1 MFAKMPKNE
10 ITFLILSL
18 HQVLADWGADHVSG
32 FPPVRDVGSAPPAR
46 SGLPQGLPQPGGLYR
61 EVLSSVVLVSSAY
74 RSIGATVVPQHHIIC
89 IIRGRGWK
97 LPIVR
102 ISIGIGC
109 WVLVFIRIR
118 IISGK
123 FFKGH
128 NTFESLPLP
137 PANVLVPFIES
148 SVGDPWHFGRD
159 PDPAVFVNTYLLK
172 LHLHHFSKIK
182 SRK

>member
-1 MFAKMPKNE
+1 MFARTPIKPVF
-10 ITFLILSL
+10 FLILSLL

-46 SGLPQGLPQPGGLYR
+46 SGLPEGLPQPGGLYR
-61 EVLSSVVLVSSAY
+61 QVLSSVVLVSSAY
-74 RSIGATVVPQHHIIC
+74 RSIGATVGSQHHVIC
-89 IIRGRGWK
+89 NCNYEGGGWK

-128 NTFESLPLP
+128 NTFESLPLRYF
-137 PANVLVPFIES
+137 LQM
-148 SVGDPWHFGRD
+148 
-159 PDPAVFVNTYLLK
+159 YY
-172 LHLHHFSKIK
+172 HL
-182 SRK
+182 

>member
-1 MFAKMPKNE
+1 MFAKMPKKRDYFSYFI
-10 ITFLILSL
+10 ITTSGPGWLGSRSRIRISTCTRCWISTASSIRIALRPSPTWRPISRGTILCS
-18 HQVLADWGADHVSG
+18 SRIIR
-32 FPPVRDVGSAPPAR
+32 VR
-46 SGLPQGLPQPGGLYR
+46 
-61 EVLSSVVLVSSAY
+61 Y
-74 RSIGATVVPQHHIIC
+74 RSTGATVGPQHHIIFVVM
-89 IIRGRGWK
+89 RGWK

-148 SVGDPWHFGRD
+148 SVGDPWHFGTDQD
-159 PDPAVFVNTYLLK
+159 PRIRTSD
-172 LHLHHFSKIK
+172 
-182 SRK
+182 